1 MENDFLDGVYWEE
14 WYNDGDED
22 WRTKM
27 PCSANQIE
35 FTDKKK
41 GPKGTDDNCGS
52 FSSNKLKIIFLY
64 SF

>member
-41 GPKGTDDNCGS
+41 GPKGTSCFMV
-52 FSSNKLKIIFLY
+52 FSVKSISRNF
-64 SF
+64 S

>member
-41 GPKGTDDNCGS
+41 GPKGTSC
-52 FSSNKLKIIFLY
+52 FMVY
-64 SF
+64 

>member
-41 GPKGTDDNCGS
+41 GPKGTYIRS
-52 FSSNKLKIIFLY
+52 LHSAVFPEV
-64 SF
+64 